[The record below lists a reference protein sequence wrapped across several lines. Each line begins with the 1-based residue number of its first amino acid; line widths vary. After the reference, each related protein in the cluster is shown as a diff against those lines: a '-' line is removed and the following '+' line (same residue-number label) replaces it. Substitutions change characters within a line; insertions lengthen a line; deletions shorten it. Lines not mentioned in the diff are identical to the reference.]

1 MLNTDQDILKAAEDW
16 HKAGRG
22 VALATVVETW
32 GSAPRPAGSS
42 LVIND
47 EGSFL
52 GSVSGGCVEG
62 AVVTEALDVITS
74 GEPKLLEFGVAD
86 ETAWQVGLSCGGTI
100 RVFVEKLGEAAA
112 GKGAAGHKGVA
123 S

>member
-1 MLNTDQDILKAAEDW
+1 MFARDEDILKAAEDW
-16 HKAGRG
+16 RAKGRG

-47 EGSFL
+47 DGTFL

-62 AVVTEALDVITS
+62 AVVTEALDVIAS
-74 GEPKLLEFGVAD
+74 GQPKLLEFGVAD
-86 ETAWQVGLSCGGTI
+86 ETAWNVGLSCGGHI
-100 RVFVEKLGEAAA
+100 RVYVEKVE
-112 GKGAAGHKGVA
+112 
-123 S
+123 